1 MRNRLS
7 IKINLL
13 MSFGKKITGV
23 VDDKQIDKL
32 MNCTNGLGVYE
43 IIYDTLKVYPIS
55 LIKIS
60 DSNYENLP
68 GSPIWLSTAQQL
80 VKLCLINIGFSIK
93 IIETIR

>member
-32 MNCTNGLGVYE
+32 MNCTNGLGYM
-43 IIYDTLKVYPIS
+43 
-55 LIKIS
+55 
-60 DSNYENLP
+60 
-68 GSPIWLSTAQQL
+68 
-80 VKLCLINIGFSIK
+80 
-93 IIETIR
+93 R

>member
-68 GSPIWLSTAQQL
+68 SAYGYRKCSTL
-80 VKLCLINIGFSIK
+80 VKLCLINIVLNK
-93 IIETIR
+93 RL

>member
-68 GSPIWLSTAQQL
+68 SVMAIKCSTL
-80 VKLCLINIGFSIK
+80 VKLCPNKYSSQ
-93 IIETIR
+93 

>member
-1 MRNRLS
+1 MAW
-7 IKINLL
+7 
-13 MSFGKKITGV
+13 
-23 VDDKQIDKL
+23 
-32 MNCTNGLGVYE
+32 VYE

-68 GSPIWLSTAQQL
+68 S
-80 VKLCLINIGFSIK
+80 VKLYPNKYIEFSIK

>member
-43 IIYDTLKVYPIS
+43 IIYDTLKVYHQIS
-55 LIKIS
+55 LIKIVIQTMKIYLVL
-60 DSNYENLP
+60 NY
-68 GSPIWLSTAQQL
+68 I
-80 VKLCLINIGFSIK
+80 LINILSSQ
-93 IIETIR
+93 

>member
-60 DSNYENLP
+60 DSNHENLP
-68 GSPIWLSTAQQL
+68 S
-80 VKLCLINIGFSIK
+80 VKLYPNKYIEFSIK

>member
-68 GSPIWLSTAQQL
+68 MAM
-80 VKLCLINIGFSIK
+80 LIS
-93 IIETIR
+93 